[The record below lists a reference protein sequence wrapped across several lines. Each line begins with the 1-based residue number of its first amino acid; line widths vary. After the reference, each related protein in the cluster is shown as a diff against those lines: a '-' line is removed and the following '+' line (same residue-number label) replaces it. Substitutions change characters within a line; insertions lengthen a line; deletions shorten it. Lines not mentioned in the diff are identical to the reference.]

1 MFCSRSGHVISVDTH
16 RARVIPHPQGHRSRF
31 AAWRALLLSLDVSAE
46 KLTTAISLSVYATPE
61 VREMPH
67 TSRATPPTTPIHVR
81 IREMD
86 RAGLLRPAFLPEARP
101 MRPHGS
107 TTRHSQG
114 GKPARQ
120 PWDFHALTQLRVMG
134 SNSRW

>member
-1 MFCSRSGHVISVDTH
+1 MFGSRSGQVISVDTH

-46 KLTTAISLSVYATPE
+46 KFTTAMSLSVYATPE
-61 VREMPH
+61 VWEMPH
-67 TSRATPPTTPIHVR
+67 TSRATPATTPIHVR

-86 RAGLLRPAFLPEARP
+86 RAGFLRPAFLPEACF

-107 TTRHSQG
+107 TTRHSRG
-114 GKPARQ
+114 GKPAL
-120 PWDFHALTQLRVMG
+120 P
-134 SNSRW
+134 SRGKYPRPHFSA